1 MYVVCLEWNL
11 FFKKT
16 GFCQNIFQWKL
27 VIKETIPSITTK
39 SNIAMKQQQE
49 QLTAYTLAGIFT
61 LSLRLIVGWTYFSA
75 FWRRLVLENKLIPDS
90 AGYIGEKFNHFL
102 PNSLGIKP
110 IIEYLVSTPD
120 LLWWAMVIFTI
131 VEGIVGLLYMF
142 GFFTRLMSIGVFSL
156 AFGILLGSGWL
167 GTTCLDE
174 WQIGILGVSAG
185 FTIFL
190 SGGGKYSLDYLLQ
203 SKLPKNKWLVWIT
216 SGELPLS
223 IKRVNKVAISGAV
236 VLFILALY
244 TNQVF
249 HNGVWGPL
257 HNKSVKPKIELTDAK
272 IDNGTL
278 SFKVYRV
285 EGVDVYGSF
294 LIGITLK
301 EANGKVVIQKDGEE
315 LAQFPLT
322 NIRNDYVAKVSPGK
336 HSLIIP
342 LGSKATL
349 TIRDNALKN
358 LPEGQYELILTD
370 ISGITWKQNIAIH

>member
-1 MYVVCLEWNL
+1 ML
-11 FFKKT
+11 T
-16 GFCQNIFQWKL
+16 
-27 VIKETIPSITTK
+27 
-39 SNIAMKQQQE
+39 QQQE
-49 QLTAYTLAGIFT
+49 PSKAYVLAGIFT
-61 LSLRLIVGWTYFSA
+61 LSLRLIVDWTYFSA
-75 FWRRLVLENKLIPDS
+75 FWRRLVLENKLIPDGT
-90 AGYIGEKFNHFL
+90 GYIGEKFNHFL
-102 PNSLGIKP
+102 PNSIGIKP

-120 LLWWAMVIFTI
+120 LLWWAMVIFTL
-131 VEGIVGLLYMF
+131 VEGIVGLLYML

-190 SGGGKYSLDYLLQ
+190 SGGGKYSLDYLLLP
-203 SKLPKNKWLVWIT
+203 KLSKNKWLVWLT

-223 IKRVNKVAISGAV
+223 IKQFSKVAISGAV
-236 VLFILALY
+236 LLFILTLY

-257 HNKSVKPKIELTDAK
+257 HNKSVKPELEISNAK
-272 IDNGTL
+272 IQEDILT
-278 SFKVYRV
+278 FKVYRI
-285 EGVDVYGSF
+285 EGADVYGSF

-301 EANGKVVIQKDGEE
+301 DENGKTILQKNGEE
-315 LAQFPLT
+315 LARFPLT
-322 NIRNDYVAKVSPGK
+322 RIKNDYVAKVAPGK

-349 TIRDNALKN
+349 TIRSDVFMD
-358 LPEGQYELILTD
+358 LPKSDYELILTD
-370 ISGITWKQNIAIH
+370 ISGITWKEKITVN

>member
-1 MYVVCLEWNL
+1 ML
-11 FFKKT
+11 T
-16 GFCQNIFQWKL
+16 
-27 VIKETIPSITTK
+27 
-39 SNIAMKQQQE
+39 QQQE
-49 QLTAYTLAGIFT
+49 PSKAYVLAGIFT

-75 FWRRLVLENKLIPDS
+75 FWRRLVLENKLIPD
-90 AGYIGEKFNHFL
+90 ATGYIGEKFNHFL
-102 PNSLGIKP
+102 PNSIGIKP

-120 LLWWAMVIFTI
+120 LLWWAMVIFTL
-131 VEGIVGLLYMF
+131 VEGIVGLLYML

-190 SGGGKYSLDYLLQ
+190 SGGGKYSLDYLLLP
-203 SKLPKNKWLVWIT
+203 KLSKNKWLVWLT

-223 IKRVNKVAISGAV
+223 IKQFSKVAISGAV
-236 VLFILALY
+236 LLFILTLY

-249 HNGVWGPL
+249 HNGIWGPL
-257 HNKSVKPKIELTDAK
+257 HNKSVKPELEISNAK
-272 IDNGTL
+272 IQEDILT
-278 SFKVYRV
+278 FKVYRI
-285 EGVDVYGSF
+285 EGADVYGSF

-301 EANGKVVIQKDGEE
+301 DENGKTILQKNGEE
-315 LAQFPLT
+315 LARFPLT
-322 NIRNDYVAKVSPGK
+322 RIKNDYVAKVAPGK

-349 TIRDNALKN
+349 TIRSDVFMD
-358 LPEGQYELILTD
+358 LPKSDYELILTD
-370 ISGITWKQNIAIH
+370 LSGITWKENITVK

>member
-1 MYVVCLEWNL
+1 ML
-11 FFKKT
+11 T
-16 GFCQNIFQWKL
+16 
-27 VIKETIPSITTK
+27 
-39 SNIAMKQQQE
+39 QQQE
-49 QLTAYTLAGIFT
+49 PSKAYVLAGIFT

-75 FWRRLVLENKLIPDS
+75 FWRRLVLENKLIPD
-90 AGYIGEKFNHFL
+90 ATGYIGEMFNHFL
-102 PNSLGIKP
+102 PNSIGIKP

-120 LLWWAMVIFTI
+120 LLWWAMVIFTL
-131 VEGIVGLLYMF
+131 VEGIVGLLYML

-190 SGGGKYSLDYLLQ
+190 SGGGKYSLDYLLLP
-203 SKLPKNKWLVWIT
+203 KLSKNKWLVWLT

-223 IKRVNKVAISGAV
+223 IKQFSKVAISGAV
-236 VLFILALY
+236 LLFILTLY

-249 HNGVWGPL
+249 HNGIWGPL
-257 HNKSVKPKIELTDAK
+257 HNKSVKPELKISNAK
-272 IDNGTL
+272 IQEDILT
-278 SFKVYRV
+278 FKVYRI
-285 EGVDVYGSF
+285 EGADVYGSF

-301 EANGKVVIQKDGEE
+301 DENGKTILQKNGEE
-315 LAQFPLT
+315 LARFPLT
-322 NIRNDYVAKVSPGK
+322 RIKNDYVAKVAPGK

-349 TIRDNALKN
+349 TIRSDVFMD
-358 LPEGQYELILTD
+358 LPKSDYELILTD
-370 ISGITWKQNIAIH
+370 ISGITWKEKITVN

>member
-1 MYVVCLEWNL
+1 ML
-11 FFKKT
+11 T
-16 GFCQNIFQWKL
+16 
-27 VIKETIPSITTK
+27 
-39 SNIAMKQQQE
+39 QQQE
-49 QLTAYTLAGIFT
+49 PSKAYVLAGIFT

-75 FWRRLVLENKLIPDS
+75 FWRRLVLENKLIPD
-90 AGYIGEKFNHFL
+90 ATGYIGEKFNHFL
-102 PNSLGIKP
+102 PNSIGIKP

-120 LLWWAMVIFTI
+120 LLWWAMIIFTL
-131 VEGIVGLLYMF
+131 VEGIVGLLYML

-190 SGGGKYSLDYLLQ
+190 SGGGKYSLDYLLLP
-203 SKLPKNKWLVWIT
+203 KLSKNKWLVWLT

-223 IKRVNKVAISGAV
+223 IKQFSKVAISGAV
-236 VLFILALY
+236 LLFILTLY

-257 HNKSVKPKIELTDAK
+257 HNKSVKPELEISNAK
-272 IDNGTL
+272 IQEDILT
-278 SFKVYRV
+278 FKVYRI
-285 EGVDVYGSF
+285 EGADVYGSF

-301 EANGKVVIQKDGEE
+301 DENGKTILQKNGEE
-315 LAQFPLT
+315 LARFPLT
-322 NIRNDYVAKVSPGK
+322 RIKNDYVAKVAPGK

-349 TIRDNALKN
+349 TIRSDVFMD
-358 LPEGQYELILTD
+358 LPKGNYELILTD
-370 ISGITWKQNIAIH
+370 ISGITWKKKITIN